1 MREGNRR
8 RPIRRRKL
16 ALVGLLGALSL
27 VAATP
32 AAAAA
37 APVNDNYLSS
47 LRLNDPGTRL
57 DRTDTLRDV
66 RDTTGATVQTDVFNP
81 PMMGAPAEPTT
92 CQGVNYG
99 ATVWYDFHPDV
110 NGAVRLRTSGFD
122 NVISL
127 VPFDEK
133 TAQPDFANRR
143 CVTNLATMT
152 QELDAPVAA
161 GKAYTVQI
169 GGVNNAQGMLEFLFD
184 FIPDITRIT
193 ADATLIAQ
201 ALPTG
206 ILVRS
211 LNVTA
216 PKGTHVSVRCSAG
229 CRPQAKTATTVRFPR
244 LGGTRL
250 KSGARLQIFVT
261 AANSIGVYV
270 EYKIRRGNFSK
281 LVRCLEPGSLKP
293 KQTC

>member
-1 MREGNRR
+1 MAEGNRR
-8 RPIRRRKL
+8 RPIRWWRVVLL
-16 ALVGLLGALSL
+16 ALLGALWL
-27 VAATP
+27 AAP
-32 AAAAA
+32 AAPAAA
-37 APVNDNYLSS
+37 APVNDNYLNS

-66 RDTTGATVQTDVFNP
+66 RDTTGATVQTDVLNP
-81 PMMGAPAEPTT
+81 PMMGGPAEPTT

-110 NGAVRLRTSGFD
+110 NGAVRIRSSGFD
-122 NVISL
+122 SVISL
-127 VPFDEK
+127 IPFDEK

-143 CVTNLATMT
+143 CVPNLATMT

-169 GGVNNAQGMLEFLFD
+169 GGVNNAAGMLEFLFD
-184 FIPDITRIT
+184 FIPDISRIT

-206 ILVRS
+206 IRVRS

-216 PKGTHVSVRCSAG
+216 PKGSHVSVRCSAG
-229 CRPQAKTATTVRFPR
+229 CSPQARTAASVRFPR
-244 LGGTRL
+244 LAGTSLR
-250 KSGARLQIFVT
+250 SGARLQIFVT
-261 AANSIGVYV
+261 AANSIGAYI

-281 LVRCLEPGSLKP
+281 LVRCLPPGSRKP
-293 KQTC
+293 QKTC